1 MEHLAFLL
9 KSYSRDFDYAVRL
22 VSSFRRYN
30 DEGIHLFCVV
40 PSIDLPLF
48 EPLSGS
54 DVTVL
59 PEELLAGHLVHAP
72 MHGLD
77 AGYINQ
83 EIVKLAFWEL
93 GYATNYFCVDS
104 DAEFIRPFGARDFVA
119 PDGWPY
125 TVLVEDK
132 DLLVEPRYYRE
143 HWISREAQ
151 LDRIKDLVGLTDPIT
166 RTCHGHQVFS
176 SAVLADFRDRFL
188 VPRGWDYSDALAE
201 SPYEFS
207 WYNFWLQAHGTMPIH
222 AREPLVK
229 VFHNED
235 QHLEHIRR
243 GIGVADLARA
253 YVAVVVNS
261 NYSRDMGTVDVT
273 ASKPDL
279 LARYLSY
286 GELGRLVGAKL
297 NETTRRRWRAWRG
310 GRGLA

>member
-1 MEHLAFLL
+1 MRHLAFLL
-9 KSYSRDFDYAVRL
+9 KSYSRDYGYAVRL
-22 VSSFRRYN
+22 VQSFRRYN

-40 PSIDLPLF
+40 PEIDVPLF
-48 EPLSGS
+48 RSFSGT

-59 PEELLAGHLVHAP
+59 PQELLAEHLVDSPLLGLAP
-72 MHGLD
+72 
-77 AGYINQ
+77 GYINQ

-93 GYATNYFCVDS
+93 GHAENYFCVDS
-104 DAEFIRPFGARDFVA
+104 DAQFIRPFGARDFIA
-119 PDGWPY
+119 PDGSPY

-143 HWISREAQ
+143 HWISREIQ
-151 LDRIKDLVGLTDPIT
+151 LDRIKELVGLTDPIT

-176 SAVLADFRDRFL
+176 SAVLADFREHFL
-188 VPRGWDYSDALAE
+188 SPRGWDYLNALAE

-207 WYNFWLQAHGTMPIH
+207 WYNFWLQKRNVIPIH
-222 AREPLVK
+222 VREPLVK

-243 GIGVADLARA
+243 GIGIDDLARA

-261 NYSRDMGTVDVT
+261 NYSRDMGTVDAS

-279 LARYLSY
+279 LAQYLSY
-286 GELGRLVGAKL
+286 GEVGRLLGAKI
-297 NETTRRRWRAWRG
+297 NETTRRRWSAWRRRG
-310 GRGLA
+310 GLA